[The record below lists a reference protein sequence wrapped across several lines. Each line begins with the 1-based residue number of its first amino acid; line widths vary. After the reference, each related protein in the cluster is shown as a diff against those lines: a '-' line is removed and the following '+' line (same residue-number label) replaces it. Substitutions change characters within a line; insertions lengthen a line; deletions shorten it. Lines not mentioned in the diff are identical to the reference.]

1 MKKCIYYGKMNR
13 ITANGMYGRLSE
25 LSKVEESAWKD
36 INNDSILDSSNEEI
50 VLRRMNDDI

>member
-1 MKKCIYYGKMNR
+1 MKKCIDYGKMNR
-13 ITANGMYGRLSE
+13 ITANVMYGRLSE

-50 VLRRMNDDI
+50 VLRRNER

>member
-1 MKKCIYYGKMNR
+1 MKKCIDYGKMNR

-50 VLRRMNDDI
+50 VKRRKER